1 MITILSFIPQDYIKS
16 DKNND
21 HLKTISLFSS
31 IKTSILS
38 QAFTNWE
45 LFLITN
51 VQNVSFESSMKENI
65 DPRIKIIYT
74 PDSYFNLNSL
84 YEIDDKLYNS
94 KCKYISIFDLEHD
107 VWNTNK
113 LQFQYDLMDFH
124 NYDIVGCEC
133 SPSNEC
139 VDFNNS
145 RVIKTPQL
153 SLFHSCPF
161 LLTTILI
168 KKNLFK
174 HFYLDAGRGRQAP
187 PYDPLCE
194 RRGCGETTF
203 PQVQFECETCN
214 DENFTLVNTSF
225 NTIMAQF
232 HSLLLFMTLREYQIF
247 YIGYSKSNNN
257 KQTNNKNINGRNSR
271 IINYSLVETSNQQKL
286 SNLHDN
292 KTCDHI
298 FFINS
303 EKYLREKYMRIKIYS
318 DFCTSEICKQKY
330 ETLCN
335 VHKMNNYGP
344 DKYLNITTGNTYTHA
359 ILLNCPIVPDISV
372 PPECVLGLAFE
383 PIPYLKL
390 SYDFIDFA
398 DKHIGTYYIGYKH
411 PKLTNPL
418 FKEHHG
424 FMWHTDHPP
433 EPARETMI
441 KNSKKNSNNSNNS
454 ISLIISKKLQAPG
467 HIYRHKLAIFIL
479 TNNLPV
485 DIWGNGTA
493 QYSAKF
499 PNKTN
504 IKGPF
509 KDKEPYEAYSLSICI
524 ENHQHPHY
532 FSEKISNCFICNT
545 TPIYLGCT
553 QIETYFPNQL
563 IQLSGNLQEDCAYL
577 TEMSKNPSN
586 YIREIK
592 PKENDDVLNLM
603 KNLPWK

>member
-16 DKNND
+16 GKNND

-38 QAFTNWE
+38 QTFTNWE

-84 YEIDDKLYNS
+84 YNIDDKLYNS
-94 KCKYISIFDLEHD
+94 KCEYISIFDLEHD
-107 VWNTNK
+107 VWNINK
-113 LQFQYDLMDFH
+113 LQFQYEIMDVN
-124 NYDIVGCEC
+124 NYDVVGCEC
-133 SPSNEC
+133 SPSSEC
-139 VDFNNS
+139 VDSNNT
-145 RVIKTPQL
+145 RIIKTPQL

-161 LLTTILI
+161 LISTILI

-174 HFYLDAGRGRQAP
+174 HFYLDAIR
-187 PYDPLCE
+187 
-194 RRGCGETTF
+194 
-203 PQVQFECETCN
+203 FECDVCS
-214 DENFTLVNTSF
+214 DKNFTLVNTSF
-225 NTIMAQF
+225 NTVMAQF
-232 HSLLLFMTLREYQIF
+232 HSLLLFMTLRECEIF
-247 YIGYSKSNNN
+247 YISYSKSNN
-257 KQTNNKNINGRNSR
+257 KQQTNSNGRISR

-298 FFINS
+298 FFVNS
-303 EKYLREKYMRIKIYS
+303 EKCLREMYMRIKIYS
-318 DFCTSEICKQKY
+318 DFCNSKTCKQKY

-383 PIPYLKL
+383 PIPYLRL
-390 SYDFIDFA
+390 SYNFIDFA
-398 DKHIGTYYIGYKH
+398 DKHIGAYYIGYKH
-411 PKLTNPL
+411 PKLTSPL

-441 KNSKKNSNNSNNS
+441 KNSNNV
-454 ISLIISKKLQAPG
+454 ISLIVSNKLQAPG
-467 HIYRHKLAIFIL
+467 HTYRHKLATFIL

-493 QYSAKF
+493 QYNAKF
-499 PNKTN
+499 PNKKN

-509 KDKEPYEAYSLSICI
+509 KDKEPYEPYSLSICI
-524 ENHQHPHY
+524 ENHRHPHY
-532 FSEKISNCFICNT
+532 FSEKISNCFVCNT

-553 QIETYFPNQL
+553 QIETYFPNQVIHL
-563 IQLSGNLQEDCAYL
+563 TSNLEEDCAFL
-577 TEMSKNPSN
+577 TEISKNPSN

-603 KNLPWK
+603 KNLPWKLNE

>member
-16 DKNND
+16 GKNND

-38 QAFTNWE
+38 QTFTNWE

-84 YEIDDKLYNS
+84 YNIDDKLYNS
-94 KCKYISIFDLEHD
+94 KCEYISIFDLEHD
-107 VWNTNK
+107 VWNINK
-113 LQFQYDLMDFH
+113 LQFQYEIMDVN
-124 NYDIVGCEC
+124 NYDVVGCEC
-133 SPSNEC
+133 SPSSEC
-139 VDFNNS
+139 VDSNNT
-145 RVIKTPQL
+145 RIIKTPQL

-161 LLTTILI
+161 LISTILI

-174 HFYLDAGRGRQAP
+174 HFYLDAIR
-187 PYDPLCE
+187 
-194 RRGCGETTF
+194 
-203 PQVQFECETCN
+203 FECDVCS
-214 DENFTLVNTSF
+214 DKNFTLVNTSF
-225 NTIMAQF
+225 NTVMAQF
-232 HSLLLFMTLREYQIF
+232 HSLLLFMTLRECEIF
-247 YIGYSKSNNN
+247 YISYSKSNN
-257 KQTNNKNINGRNSR
+257 KQQTNSNGRISR

-298 FFINS
+298 FFVNS
-303 EKYLREKYMRIKIYS
+303 EKCLREMYMRIKIYS
-318 DFCTSEICKQKY
+318 DFCNSKTCKQKY

-359 ILLNCPIVPDISV
+359 IILNCPIVPDISV

-383 PIPYLKL
+383 PIPYLRL
-390 SYDFIDFA
+390 SYNFIDFA
-398 DKHIGTYYIGYKH
+398 DKHIGAYYIGYKH
-411 PKLTNPL
+411 PKLTSPL

-441 KNSKKNSNNSNNS
+441 KNSNNV
-454 ISLIISKKLQAPG
+454 ISLIVSNKLQAPG
-467 HIYRHKLAIFIL
+467 HTYRHKLATFIL

-493 QYSAKF
+493 QYNAKF
-499 PNKTN
+499 PNKKN

-509 KDKEPYEAYSLSICI
+509 KDKEPYEPYSLSICI
-524 ENHQHPHY
+524 ENHRHPHY
-532 FSEKISNCFICNT
+532 FSEKISNCFVCNT

-553 QIETYFPNQL
+553 QIETYFPNQVIHL
-563 IQLSGNLQEDCAYL
+563 TSNLEEDCAFL
-577 TEMSKNPSN
+577 MEISKNPSN

-603 KNLPWK
+603 KNLPWKLNE